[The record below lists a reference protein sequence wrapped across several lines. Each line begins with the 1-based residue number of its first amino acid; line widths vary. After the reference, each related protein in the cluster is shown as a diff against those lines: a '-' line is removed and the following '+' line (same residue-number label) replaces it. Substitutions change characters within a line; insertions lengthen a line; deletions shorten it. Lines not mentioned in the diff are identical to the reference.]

1 MSQVPAREPPVQ
13 IGTIPNWS
21 PILDFTTTDQFLKWN
36 PTTDPEDPAIKPWN
50 ELGSFDYTEHDR
62 VFATS
67 GRGANRSIVEF
78 MSGLKA
84 NIILDVEYGSVLR
97 HVWVFPTPGGGN
109 PTGFTVLLGL
119 HNHTAIAELP
129 SDLGDLQDPESSG
142 MGFDTSMRTL
152 AASQLNDGTICH
164 VTETSLTLIGNSQ
177 TYVAS
182 DSRHV

>member
-1 MSQVPAREPPVQ
+1 MSQVPAREPPAQ

-36 PTTDPEDPAIKPWN
+36 PTTDTKYRAVKSWG
-50 ELGSFDYTEHDR
+50 ELGSFDYRGHDR

-67 GRGANRSIVEF
+67 GRGANRSISEF

-97 HVWVFPTPGGGN
+97 HVWVFPTPGDGK
-109 PTGFTVLLGL
+109 PTRFTVLLGL
-119 HNHTAIAELP
+119 HNHTAIVELA
-129 SDLGDLQDPESSG
+129 SDLGDIQDPDSSG

-152 AASQLNDGTICH
+152 AASQLTDGTICH
-164 VTETSLTLIGNSQ
+164 ITESSLILIGHSQ
-177 TYVAS
+177 TYVVL
-182 DSRHV
+182 DS